1 MRSLVI
7 FYSKSGNTLVVANT
21 IKKLI
26 GAHAKE
32 ISDFTFH
39 RTVLDYMF
47 PSFIDSA
54 RINPTRI
61 DIDYYETI
69 FIGTP
74 VWMGSITPAI
84 KKIIDNT
91 NFKNRNIILF
101 TTMKG
106 IGGEIAM
113 DKMTKRV
120 NKQNGNVIGKFS
132 ILSTGN
138 KQDLI
143 DCTHKALTDLK
154 LI

>member
-7 FYSKSGNTLVVANT
+7 FYSKTGNTLVVANT
-21 IKKLI
+21 IKELI
-26 GAHAKE
+26 GAHTKE

-39 RTVLDYMF
+39 RTVFDYMF
-47 PSFIDSA
+47 PSLIDSA
-54 RINPTRI
+54 RINPTKI

-74 VWMGSITPAI
+74 VWIGSITPAI
-84 KKIIDNT
+84 KKIIDNI
-91 NFKNRNIILF
+91 NFKNKNIILF

-113 DKMTKRV
+113 DKMTKIV

-143 DCTHKALTDLK
+143 DCTHKALTDLE
-154 LI
+154 LV